1 MEGSMPS
8 SHVRSRRWVLATSAA
23 ATAASTA
30 ALAACA
36 PPVPGAGDASTKKDR
51 VNLRLVWRAT
61 EAEYTFA
68 QRIPS
73 FQEKFPHVKVDVEFM
88 PADDFYTKVGV
99 LFSSNSMGDV
109 TFLEA
114 DDEAFYGFWTA
125 RGVLKQLDPF
135 IARDKY
141 DMSVF
146 VPNTVEAL
154 KIVDGKIWS
163 FPYKAFVARNGLF
176 YNANAF
182 QESGLPVPTDAWT
195 YDDMRTAAQR
205 LTKRSGPEVTVWG
218 GGRNFGGDFSF

>member
-1 MEGSMPS
+1 MSTL
-8 SHVRSRRWVLATSAA
+8 RKATRRAHLR
-23 ATAASTA
+23 ATATLAASG
-30 ALAACA
+30 LVAACA
-36 PPVPGAGDASTKKDR
+36 PSVSAPGGNNASAKKDP

-61 EAEYTFA
+61 EAEWTFS
-68 QRIPS
+68 QRLPY

-88 PADDFYTKVGV
+88 PADEFYTKVGV

-154 KIVDGKIWS
+154 
-163 FPYKAFVARNGLF
+163 
-176 YNANAF
+176 
-182 QESGLPVPTDAWT
+182 
-195 YDDMRTAAQR
+195 
-205 LTKRSGPEVTVWG
+205 
-218 GGRNFGGDFSF
+218 